1 MNVCVK
7 QNSSIN
13 PSITKSV
20 FKGFLHQAHAI
31 CSEKYVH
38 EETDFIIM
46 PKRKT
51 MTFTIKSAQRESH
64 GYL

>member
-1 MNVCVK
+1 MSVCVK

-20 FKGFLHQAHAI
+20 FKGFLHHAHAI

-38 EETDFIIM
+38 KETDFIIM
-46 PKRKT
+46 PKK
-51 MTFTIKSAQRESH
+51 KSNDVH
-64 GYL
+64 N